1 MSITSSELTPADLS
15 CICGNKNNDGLFG
28 GDGLYAII
36 VLFILMGMMGGY
48 GGFGGFG
55 GGFNNVAADGMAM
68 YPWMNQLQAT
78 QQGFTEQQT
87 NNAIS
92 NLSNAVTSGFGD
104 TALGIAGIN
113 QNICASSNGIT
124 AAINNGFSQ
133 AEVANNARQMA
144 NMQQGFNT
152 QTAITSGLNDL
163 SGQFANCC
171 CENRLASADLKYTIA
186 TEACADRAAVNDGIR
201 DVVANQTANTQS
213 LLNTI
218 NSGIQSI
225 QDKLC
230 AQELEAEKREND
242 NLRTQLNLANLQ
254 ASQTAQ
260 TSRILADNA
269 AQTVALE
276 QYLNPAPVP
285 AYPVQN
291 PNCCSGGWGGC
302 GCGCN

>member
-1 MSITSSELTPADLS
+1 MSLTTSEMSPADLRA
-15 CICGNKNNDGLFG
+15 CTGNNDGLFG

-55 GGFNNVAADGMAM
+55 GANNIAADGAAM

-87 NNAIS
+87 NNAIA

-113 QNICASSNGIT
+113 QNICASGNAIT
-124 AAINNGFSQ
+124 SAVANGFAQ
-133 AEVANNARQMA
+133 AEIADNARQMA
-144 NMQQGFNT
+144 NMQQAFGT
-152 QTAITSGLNDL
+152 QTALTDGLFNL
-163 SGQFANCC
+163 SSQFANCC
-171 CENRLASADLKYTIA
+171 CENRLGNADLKYTIA
-186 TEACADRAAVNDGIR
+186 TEACADRSAVNDGIR
-201 DVVANQTANTQS
+201 DIVANQTANTNS
-213 LLNTI
+213 LLTTI
-218 NSGIQSI
+218 TNGIQSI

-285 AYPVQN
+285 AYAVQN
-291 PNCCSGGWGGC
+291 PNCCSASWGGC
-302 GCGCN
+302 GCS

>member
-1 MSITSSELTPADLS
+1 MSLTTSEMSPADLAAV
-15 CICGNKNNDGLFG
+15 CDNKNDGLFG

-55 GGFNNVAADGMAM
+55 GFGSNNLAVDSMAM

-87 NNAIS
+87 NYAIS
-92 NLSNAVTSGFGD
+92 NLGNTVASGFGD

-113 QNICASSNGIT
+113 QNICQSGNAIT
-124 AAINNGFSQ
+124 AAVNNGFAQ
-133 AEVANNARQMA
+133 AEIANNARQVA
-144 NMQQGFNT
+144 NLQQDFNT
-152 QTAITSGLNDL
+152 QTAITGGINNL
-163 SGQFANCC
+163 SSQFANCC
-171 CENRLASADLKYTIA
+171 CENRLAAADTKYTIA
-186 TEACADRAAVNDGIR
+186 TEACADRAAVNEGVR
-201 DVVANQTANTQS
+201 DIMANQTANTNS
-213 LLNTI
+213 LLTTI
-218 NSGIQSI
+218 TSGIQSI

-242 NLRTQLNLANLQ
+242 NLRQQLNMANLQ

-291 PNCCSGGWGGC
+291 PACSC
-302 GCGCN
+302 GSWNTCGCN